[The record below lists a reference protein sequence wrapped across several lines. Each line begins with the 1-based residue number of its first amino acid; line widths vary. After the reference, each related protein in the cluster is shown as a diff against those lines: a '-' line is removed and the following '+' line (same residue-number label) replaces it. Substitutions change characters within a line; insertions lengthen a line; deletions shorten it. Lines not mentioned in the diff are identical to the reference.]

1 MADIGVWMRP
11 EVLAHKRCAPQ
22 GAKGLQAWNMGRWPT
37 RLSQRGEHR
46 LFVASNGAWRGYFT
60 LSEHALYNAGDPSA
74 PFTLLFDPRTWT
86 PIEPIP
92 VEPFRSFTYSVP
104 GSSSHA
110 ESAPPENASTP
121 RTGPHRHRT
130 GDHRQ

>member
-11 EVLAHKRCAPQ
+11 EVLAHKLHAGQ
-22 GAKGLQAWNMGRWPT
+22 GAKALQAWNMGRWPT
-37 RLSQRGEHR
+37 RLSQRAEHR

-60 LSEHALYNAGDPSA
+60 LSEHALYNAADSSA

-86 PIEPIP
+86 PIEAIP
-92 VEPFRSFTYSVP
+92 VKRFRSFTYSVP
-104 GSSSHA
+104 GSSPPA
-110 ESAPPENASTP
+110 DTAPLQGPSTS
-121 RTGPHRHRT
+121 RMGPHRHPT